1 MIKSFCI
8 IIVNLFVVSVA
19 YTQLRLPAVI
29 APGMVLQQTDSVTI
43 WGWGYNGQKVT
54 INGSWNNEPTTT
66 TITNLGKW
74 TTKIKTPAAG
84 GPYVLTISSGGS
96 TIALDD
102 VLVGEVWL
110 CSGQS
115 NMEWGYGN
123 GDRFIKAELPTCYNK
138 NIRFFQVP
146 RTASDYPQD
155 DLKAQWLVCDSN
167 SLKNFSAVGYYF
179 GKKLQQD
186 LNIPIGLINA
196 SWGGT
201 PAETWT
207 PAESIDE
214 NKVLKTAA
222 AQLKEVPWGPVKPGL
237 NFNGMIAPL
246 TRFAIAGAL
255 WYQGEANVGS
265 DGTYAT
271 LLTTMIDAWRNKW
284 HRDFPFYYVQIAPF
298 NYGNNY
304 NGALLQ
310 EQQTKVLNHPKTGM
324 VVITDQIDSVT
335 NIHPSDKRE
344 VGKRLANLAL
354 GDTYK
359 KEIPEY
365 RSPML
370 SDVATNKNKLVLSF
384 SHAPTG
390 LMYTGKKITGFYIS
404 GDQKDWLP
412 ADAKIDNDQI
422 IVWNKSLRNPVYVRY
437 GFSNTLIGNVFN
449 KEGLPMVPFR
459 TDEGPVK

>member
-1 MIKSFCI
+1 MIKSYCL
-8 IIVNLFVVSVA
+8 IVITFFVASVA
-19 YTQLRLPAVI
+19 FSQLRLPAVI
-29 APGMVLQQTDSVTI
+29 APGMVLQQNDSVTI

-54 INGSWNNEPTTT
+54 ITGSWNNEAATT

-74 TTKIKTPAAG
+74 TTKIKTPLAG
-84 GPYVLTISSGGS
+84 GPYVLTISSGGAI
-96 TIALDD
+96 IALDD

-115 NMEWGYGN
+115 NMEWGYAN

-186 LNIPIGLINA
+186 LNVPVGLINA

-207 PAESIDE
+207 PADNIYDNE
-214 NKVLKTAA
+214 VLKTAA
-222 AQLKEVPWGPVKPGL
+222 AKLKEVPWGPVKPGL
-237 NFNGMIAPL
+237 NYNGMIAPI
-246 TRFAIAGAL
+246 TQFSIAGAL

-284 HRDFPFYYVQIAPF
+284 QKDFPFYYVQIAPF
-298 NYGNNY
+298 NYGNNF

-310 EQQTKVLNHPKTGM
+310 EQQTKVLNHDKTGM

-359 KEIPEY
+359 KDIPEY
-365 RSPML
+365 RSPL
-370 SDVATNKNKLVLSF
+370 FKSITTNKNKLVLSF
-384 SHAPTG
+384 SNAPTG
-390 LMYTGKKITGFYIS
+390 LIYTGKKITGFYIS

-412 ADAKIDNDQI
+412 ADAKLDNDKI
-422 IVWNKSLRNPVYVRY
+422 TVWNQSIRNPVYVRY

-459 TDEGPVK
+459 TDEGQVK